1 MKETHKKSQI
11 QINPIDKLA
20 IHLSSAVKRLDNEI
34 KKNIQ
39 DKEVIVTNISS
50 HLIMGKS
57 KKIRPLLTLLFAKIL
72 KYKGN
77 AHFNLAVCI
86 EFIHN
91 ATLLHDDVVDYAEIR
106 RGKKAANLIWGNK
119 LSILVGDY
127 LLSKSFKLMV
137 KDKSI
142 KVLEIL
148 SNTSLILA
156 RGQIQDANNIS
167 NAYLSE
173 KDYLELIFAKTAEL
187 FSVSCYL
194 PAVLANKSPKIQ
206 NELKE
211 FGKNFG
217 MAFQLSDDYLDYFG
231 DSKKMGKNI
240 GKDFLEGKITYP
252 LIHCFK
258 NSTKVNQAYLSK
270 VLKKKKRNKAE
281 FLKVQKI
288 MELSNTK
295 LESIK
300 FTNKYLKKAQNSI
313 KRFERDSDKVYLDN
327 LINYLLIRDN

>member
-1 MKETHKKSQI
+1 
-11 QINPIDKLA
+11 
-20 IHLSSAVKRLDNEI
+20 
-34 KKNIQ
+34 
-39 DKEVIVTNISS
+39 
-50 HLIMGKS
+50 
-57 KKIRPLLTLLFAKIL
+57 
-72 KYKGN
+72 
-77 AHFNLAVCI
+77 
-86 EFIHN
+86 
-91 ATLLHDDVVDYAEIR
+91 
-106 RGKKAANLIWGNK
+106 
-119 LSILVGDY
+119 
-127 LLSKSFKLMV
+127 
-137 KDKSI
+137 
-142 KVLEIL
+142 
-148 SNTSLILA
+148 LILA

-194 PAVLANKSPKIQ
+194 PAVLANKNSKIQ

-231 DSKKMGKNI
+231 DSKNMGKNI

-327 LINYLLIRDN
+327 LINYLLIRDH